1 MSFLTSGSAVFSVT
15 YVPAVTGLTASNPQE
30 TTVDLAWTGARGA
43 TSYSIVSTPA
53 TTTQTTSGTSYT
65 FTGLSSST
73 SYTFTVTSVGPGG
86 PCDSTTS
93 SSVTTLDP
101 TPGTVT
107 NFVASNPQET
117 TVDLVWDPALYATS
131 YSIESSPPTLT
142 QTTSD
147 TFITFMELTANT
159 EYTFTITP
167 TNATGTTGPPTTSD
181 PISTLLPLPG
191 FAPAMANPTNMTATT
206 MDLAWFEYVPEYA
219 TSFNVYAYSVLGG
232 LIGFVNVPISSFS
245 YTYTGLTPG
254 TEYYFTVAG
263 VNATGVGEA
272 GGACQN
278 TYTLLILNLAYTGT
292 IETLVL
298 SPGTYRFQMAGG
310 SGPLRSE
317 IAGGAGRC
325 FAEYTFDYTV
335 TSTITIQYAIG
346 QASPGDVG
354 GAGGT
359 YIYDQ
364 INSQGL
370 FVA

>member
-1 MSFLTSGSAVFSVT
+1 MSFITSGVAVFSVT

-30 TTVDLAWTGARGA
+30 TTVDLAWIGARSA

-65 FTGLSSST
+65 FTGLSGST
-73 SYTFTVTSVGPGG
+73 SYTFTVTSVGAAGSGG
-86 PCDSTTS
+86 STTS

-147 TFITFMELTANT
+147 TFITFIELTANT

-167 TNATGTTGPPTTSD
+167 TNAPGTGPPTTSD

-191 FAPAMANPTNMTATT
+191 PGPVMYTDPTNVTATT
-206 MDLAWFEYVPEYA
+206 MDLAWFEAVPEYA
-219 TSFNVYAYSVLGG
+219 TSFNVNAYSVLGG

-254 TEYYFTVAG
+254 TEYYFAVAG
-263 VNATGVGEA
+263 VNVTGVGEA

-278 TYTLLILNLAYTGT
+278 TFTL
-292 IETLVL
+292 E
-298 SPGTYRFQMAGG
+298 
-310 SGPLRSE
+310 
-317 IAGGAGRC
+317 
-325 FAEYTFDYTV
+325 
-335 TSTITIQYAIG
+335 
-346 QASPGDVG
+346 
-354 GAGGT
+354 
-359 YIYDQ
+359 
-364 INSQGL
+364 
-370 FVA
+370 